1 MIANA
6 LRRLLA
12 SLLVVAMV
20 AAPLSQLAAAR
31 ADACESVPTCQMSGN
46 CCCAA
51 TVEVSPDNSAVTTNG
66 CNCEISESES
76 PTVPPIRATVTE
88 TTDVSQAEI
97 LEPPVAWVLTYDH
110 RSSLSQ
116 SHGPPGE
123 HSPPRYISNC
133 SFLI

>member
-1 MIANA
+1 MILNA
-6 LRRLLA
+6 LRRILA

-31 ADACESVPTCQMSGN
+31 ADACELVPTCQMSGN

-51 TVEVSPDNSAVTTNG
+51 KVEVAPDNSAVTTKG

-88 TTDVSQAEI
+88 TTDAPQAEI
-97 LEPPVAWVLTYDH
+97 LESPEASVLTNEH
-110 RSSLSQ
+110 RSSLAL
-116 SHGPPGE
+116 
-123 HSPPRYISNC
+123 SPASPLIIPSPNSISNC